1 MREIIITS
9 EKKSYAMVCAANM
22 NRSMAAHCALLEKG
36 LNVSSFGAGSSVKIP
51 GSTRDDP
58 NVYTFGKASY
68 ADVTERFDSFGLKR
82 VQTERIDRHART
94 EHARERETR
103 TVAR

>member
-1 MREIIITS
+1 MGEKDAKINDDDDD

-36 LNVSSFGAGSSVKIP
+36 VLNVSSFGAGSSVKIP

-68 ADVTERFDSFGLKR
+68 ADVRKDLIRLDERRGQDGSHSSR
-82 VQTERIDRHART
+82 VCE
-94 EHARERETR
+94 
-103 TVAR
+103 